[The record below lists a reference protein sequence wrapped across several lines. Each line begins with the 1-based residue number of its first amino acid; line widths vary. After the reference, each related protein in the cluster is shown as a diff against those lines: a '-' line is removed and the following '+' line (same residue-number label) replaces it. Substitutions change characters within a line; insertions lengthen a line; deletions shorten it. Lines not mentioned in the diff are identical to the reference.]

1 MCIDPILHICTSRGC
16 SSVVERMLCM
26 YEALGSIPSISNSFF
41 IKAKLSKRMY
51 ANICLNKRPYALE
64 LCFHK
69 YRSLCIIFIWNIRK
83 AICAFDPIL
92 SVEAGDIAQW
102 LDVCGPGFDP
112 IVLISNFFQKSKVVE
127 HYSQN
132 TWAKPGFEPGT
143 SCTQSRNHTPRPF
156 GHL

>member
-92 SVEAGDIAQW
+92 SVKAGDIAQW
-102 LDVCGPGFDP
+102 LDVWGPGLDP
-112 IVLISNFFQKSKVVE
+112 SISNSFDIPFVSKK
-127 HYSQN
+127 Q
-132 TWAKPGFEPGT
+132 
-143 SCTQSRNHTPRPF
+143 SCRVLQSKYMGQTGIWTRDLLHPKQDSYP
-156 GHL
+156 